1 MGERGWRVLAADGR
15 GGDDGEG
22 TVIEVAIIVLS
33 IVVVLLC
40 VFCLFYYNPKEDHD
54 DRGQKIINR
63 IRTKRFKPAKKLV
76 RVRPRE
82 ELQARYN
89 PAQGHWGFRTAV
101 VQPSKVTSLAG
112 ATIDGVAL
120 SPMDK
125 RRRRERERRQD
136 EMYARRARGGA
147 SPNNRVV
154 QGVYGAAVAGRRIEH
169 GSSDECLTGRWCF
182 HSELTQ
188 MANFPV
194 DVHRQLLSEI
204 VDFVLCALRREKK
217 TIWCPC
223 THYGAN

>member
-1 MGERGWRVLAADGR
+1 MVMRLSLIVPMAGR
-15 GGDDGEG
+15 SFL
-22 TVIEVAIIVLS
+22 AIIVLS

-63 IRTKRFKPAKKLV
+63 IRKKRFKLAKKLV

-82 ELQARYN
+82 ELQACYN

-136 EMYARRARGGA
+136 EHTAEPLGDDHRG
-147 SPNNRVV
+147 P
-154 QGVYGAAVAGRRIEH
+154 
-169 GSSDECLTGRWCF
+169 
-182 HSELTQ
+182 
-188 MANFPV
+188 
-194 DVHRQLLSEI
+194 
-204 VDFVLCALRREKK
+204 
-217 TIWCPC
+217 
-223 THYGAN
+223 